1 MKLYRKIFAG
11 LLALTMVASIM
22 TGCNNND
29 STQTDDSST
38 EQVDSSD
45 SSSNSTDSNTV
56 GDSQEDNTIP
66 DNLDYTDEITDGAV
80 LSINGH
86 DIDVEEYRYYFLNIK
101 HQYDNGADS
110 YWVGE
115 ETDVTDAEGNTT
127 HQTAEENLRE
137 KLSTVKEHT
146 LSVIINNYCVELL
159 AKDKNIELTADEL
172 AEVEENY
179 NETKEAYEND
189 ESADYDTFED
199 YLTAIYCNKD
209 IYMKMISR
217 RYLEEKVIKTLY
229 EDDFRENLLP
239 QYNHCEH
246 ILFSTLNLQ
255 VETEEVPEDA
265 TDEEK
270 AEIEARNAEVQS
282 KAKEE
287 VKAKAEEVLQQIK
300 DGADFEEMLA
310 EYNEDPGETVNEDG
324 SVEGYYFKEGT
335 MVQEFEDAF
344 FALGDNEVSDLVET
358 SYGYHIIKRIPITD
372 DDKYVNE
379 NIINLIMQDNNTYE
393 TTEYYDQYMEL
404 ADSYCD
410 SMNIDYKE
418 LYYNINST
426 SLPYQSSVF
435 PYMAPPSDDV
445 E

>member
-1 MKLYRKIFAG
+1 MKLYKKIFAS

-22 TGCNNND
+22 TGCNNGD
-29 STQTDDSST
+29 SSETDNSST

-45 SSSNSTDSNTV
+45 TSSNSDTIGDSEEKNTV
-56 GDSQEDNTIP
+56 P
-66 DNLDYTDEITDGAV
+66 DNLDYTDEITDGVV

-86 DIDVEEYRYYFLNIK
+86 DIDVEEYRYYFLNIRQ
-101 HQYDNGADS
+101 QYDNGNDS

-115 ETDVTDAEGNTT
+115 EADVTDANGNTT
-127 HQTAEENLRE
+127 HQTAEENLRQ
-137 KLSTVKEHT
+137 KLTDVKEHA

-172 AEVEENY
+172 AEIEQNY
-179 NETKEAYEND
+179 NETKEAYESD

-229 EDDFRENLLP
+229 EEDFRKNLLP

-255 VETEEVPEDA
+255 VETEEVPDDA
-265 TDEEK
+265 TDAEK
-270 AEIEARNAEVQS
+270 AEIEARNEEAQT

-287 VKAKAEEVLQQIK
+287 VKAKAEEVLQKIK

-324 SVEGYYFKEGT
+324 SVNGYYFKEGT

-358 SYGYHIIKRIPITD
+358 SYGYHIIKKIPITD
-372 DDKYVNE
+372 DDEYIND
-379 NIINLIMQDNNTYE
+379 NIISLIMQDNNTYE

-418 LYYNINST
+418 LYYNINAT
-426 SLPYQSSVF
+426 SLPYKSSTF
-435 PYMAPPSDDV
+435 PYIAPPDNSSEDA